1 MVSRTSHASG
11 GLLDQLPRGTIPVA
25 FGAALIGLAITFGT
39 STLDIYRLER
49 EAAELTRTKQQLQE
63 QRAILHEEIKAL
75 HTPAYLERLAREQ
88 LGLVKPGEIAVFILH
103 PPPPPPVPVVVPAEH
118 VSWGTRLVAI
128 VAQIFRH
135 AAARFH

>member
-11 GLLDQLPRGTIPVA
+11 GLFDHLPRGIISVA
-25 FGAALIGLAITFGT
+25 LGVTLIGLAITFGT
-39 STLDIYRLER
+39 STLEIYRLER

-75 HTPAYLERLAREQ
+75 HTPAYIERLAREQ

-103 PPPPPPVPVVVPAEH
+103 PPPPPPAPVVAPAEH
-118 VSWGTRLVAI
+118 VSWGARLWAI
-128 VAQIFRH
+128 VARIFRH
-135 AAARFH
+135 DAARFH